1 MTKIIGILP
10 LKATQEVISKNLFR
24 NKNDILFVTSQ
35 LLHYKSF
42 TYHQK
47 LYGGC
52 LLGTVKCLSEFTANP
67 KAFVSITKA
76 TDIRN

>member
-1 MTKIIGILP
+1 MTKITGILP
-10 LKATQEVISKNLFR
+10 LKATQEIISKNLPR
-24 NKNDILFVTSQ
+24 NKNHILFVASQ

-42 TYHQK
+42 AYHQK

-52 LLGTVKCLSEFTANP
+52 LLGIVKCLSESAANP

>member
-10 LKATQEVISKNLFR
+10 LKATQEIISKNLPR
-24 NKNDILFVTSQ
+24 NKNHILFVASQ

-42 TYHQK
+42 AYQQK

-52 LLGTVKCLSEFTANP
+52 LLGIVKCLSEFAANP